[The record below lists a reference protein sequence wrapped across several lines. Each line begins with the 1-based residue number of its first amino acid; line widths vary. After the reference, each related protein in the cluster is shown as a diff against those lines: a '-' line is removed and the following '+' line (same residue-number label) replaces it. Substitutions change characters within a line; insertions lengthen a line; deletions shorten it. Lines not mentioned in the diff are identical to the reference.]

1 MPPSSRA
8 AHRNFAFDFHHV
20 FDGNRNAVQRADSMA
35 GADCLTGSTPAP
47 RCSMQSQKPEPD
59 GRKRTH
65 VNDVERLRLYRAQ
78 RELDGTLML
87 SRDNTRWLFNM
98 AALGIQ
104 SRDVAD
110 RLPKTSVFAIAPR
123 PLKQRRDQKPDR

>member
-1 MPPSSRA
+1 
-8 AHRNFAFDFHHV
+8 
-20 FDGNRNAVQRADSMA
+20 
-35 GADCLTGSTPAP
+35 
-47 RCSMQSQKPEPD
+47 
-59 GRKRTH
+59 

-123 PLKQRRDQKPDR
+123 SLKQRRDQKPDR